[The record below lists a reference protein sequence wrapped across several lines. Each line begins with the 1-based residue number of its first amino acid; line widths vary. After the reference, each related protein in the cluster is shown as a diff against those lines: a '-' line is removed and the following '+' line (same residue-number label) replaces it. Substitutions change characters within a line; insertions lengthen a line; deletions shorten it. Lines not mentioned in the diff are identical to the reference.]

1 MRVGILILLM
11 VVAASCE
18 NNDAKQLTTNWN
30 ASQIEQKR
38 DKVKEVMAIHDEAMP
53 WMEDTRELSKQLKK
67 LQTDSISDSMRTLI
81 SSSLVELEEADEAM
95 MGWMRSYK
103 EPADNGSVDMAISY
117 LESERIKVEEVRAI
131 MSSAINNAKQ
141 LVSNE

>member
-11 VVAASCE
+11 VVAASCG
-18 NNDAKQLTTNWN
+18 NNDTNQLTTDWN

-67 LQTDSISDSMRTLI
+67 LQTDSISDSMRTII
-81 SSSLVELEEADEAM
+81 SSSIVELEEADEAM

-103 EPADNGSVDMAISY
+103 EPADTGSVEMAISY